1 MKNSDDVMILILLCM
16 QTGILLYRTN
26 EDGSQRI
33 DIDNGSVFITITQ
46 EGGIQFQLTR
56 SSVPLYGQSYE

>member
-1 MKNSDDVMILILLCM
+1 MRI
-16 QTGILLYRTN
+16 GILLSRTN

-56 SSVPLYGQSYE
+56 LSVSLYGQSYR

>member
-1 MKNSDDVMILILLCM
+1 M
-16 QTGILLYRTN
+16 QTGILSYRTN